1 MLETIPNAPMDI
13 IITPSTTNAKS
24 WKYKYIWRLSVK
36 VLIQSGNWEGRV
48 SFQHHQCPDHNIST
62 TLSNASV
69 EPVLEAEVFFRISSI
84 DWFAWMGDVD
94 DWVHLGEDYVDWF
107 TSKKPL
113 RSMALIAVRRA
124 MESTMPPKLMP
135 PSKLLLL
142 LFFLKH
148 KRQHPALL
156 NCLRVTLSIHEKIC
170 NLCKRDKCFVCD
182 SLLIFR
188 AKCLLRNIEIFEL
201 FCLFILLKFWQNKFG
216 AHHGLREYTLQT
228 MLNILIK
235 IKGCY
240 PIILKSGTLD
250 FETPI

>member
-1 MLETIPNAPMDI
+1 
-13 IITPSTTNAKS
+13 
-24 WKYKYIWRLSVK
+24 
-36 VLIQSGNWEGRV
+36 
-48 SFQHHQCPDHNIST
+48 
-62 TLSNASV
+62 
-69 EPVLEAEVFFRISSI
+69 
-84 DWFAWMGDVD
+84 
-94 DWVHLGEDYVDWF
+94 
-107 TSKKPL
+107 
-113 RSMALIAVRRA
+113 MALIAVRRA
-124 MESTMPPKLMP
+124 MESTIPPKLMP

-148 KRQHPALL
+148 RRQHPALL
-156 NCLRVTLSIHEKIC
+156 NCLRVTLSIHERIC
-170 NLCKRDKCFVCD
+170 NLCKIDKCFVCD
-182 SLLIFR
+182 SPLIFR
-188 AKCLLRNIEIFEL
+188 AQCLLRNIEIFEL